1 MKLLITGATGLVGKE
16 ITKQSLA
23 NGHSVNYLTTSRDKI
38 QTKPNYQG
46 YFWDPNTNEID
57 DACFNNVDAIIHL
70 AGASI
75 FQRWTDEN
83 KEIILKSRTETAALI
98 FARLREIDHN
108 VTQFVSASA
117 IGAYPSNPEKLYTEN
132 YPEYHPGF
140 LGKVVSAWEASADQ
154 FKELGL
160 TVAKIRVG
168 VVMAETEGALPQIT
182 KPIKMFVGA
191 PLAGGEQWQSWVHV
205 EDLAGIF
212 LFAVA
217 KKLNGVY
224 NGVAPNPVTNKEMTK
239 EAAAI
244 LNKLLWLPS
253 VPEFVLKLMLG
264 KMSSLVTESQK
275 VSAEKIIDAGYTF
288 KFPQLHGAFAD
299 LLK

>member
-23 NGHSVNYLTTSRDKI
+23 NGHSVNYLTTSREKI
-38 QTKPNYQG
+38 QSKPNYQG

-57 DACFNNVDAIIHL
+57 DACFNDVDAIIHL

-83 KEIILKSRTETAALI
+83 KEIILKSRTETAELI
-98 FARLREIDHN
+98 FARLREIDHD

-117 IGAYPSNPEKLYTEN
+117 IGAYPSDPEKLYTEN

-160 TVAKIRVG
+160 AVAKIRVG

-182 KPIKMFVGA
+182 KPIKMYVGA

-224 NGVAPNPVTNKEMTK
+224 NGAAPNPVTNKEMTK

-244 LNKLLWLPS
+244 LNKPLWLPS

-275 VSAEKIIDAGYTF
+275 VSAEKIIDAGYVF
-288 KFPQLHGAFAD
+288 KFPQLHGALDD